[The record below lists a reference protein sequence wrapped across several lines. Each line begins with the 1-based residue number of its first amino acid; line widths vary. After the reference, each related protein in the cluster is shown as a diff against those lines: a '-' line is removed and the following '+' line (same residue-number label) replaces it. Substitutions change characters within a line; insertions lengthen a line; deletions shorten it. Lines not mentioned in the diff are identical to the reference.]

1 MSRIECKY
9 LEDKKCLLASDI
21 SQSDC
26 PVLVEQCDY
35 CTNKAD
41 PPQSVN
47 VVTISLAMK
56 YSKDTKRI
64 VQQYGQVIS
73 DKAPTHGQSP
83 GTELR
88 KLIAW
93 FVWDKRVKNCST
105 CKNREERMNR
115 WGADKCEENIA
126 TIIEWLRES
135 ATERG
140 YPFSPRVASAL
151 IRKAIANSR
160 R

>member
-1 MSRIECKY
+1 MPWIECKY
-9 LEDKKCLLASDI
+9 LQDKQCLLASDI

-26 PVLVEQCDY
+26 PVLQEQCEY
-35 CTNKAD
+35 CTNKTD
-41 PPQSVN
+41 EPQSIN
-47 VVTISLAMK
+47 IVTVSIAMK
-56 YSKDTKRI
+56 YTKDPKQ
-64 VQQYGQVIS
+64 VVAQYGSIIS
-73 DKAPTHGQSP
+73 EKAPIHGQLP

-93 FVWDKRVKNCST
+93 FIWDKRVKNCST

-115 WGADKCEENIA
+115 WGADKCEANIA

-140 YPFSPRVASAL
+140 YPFSSRVASAL
-151 IRKAIANSR
+151 VRKAIANSR
-160 R
+160 K

>member
-1 MSRIECKY
+1 MSCVECKY
-9 LEDKKCLLASDI
+9 LSDNKCLLASDI

-26 PVLVEQCDY
+26 PVIPEQCTY
-35 CTNKAD
+35 CTDKAN
-41 PPQSVN
+41 PPQSIN
-47 VVTISLAMK
+47 VVTVSIAIK
-56 YSKDTKRI
+56 YSNDKLRI
-64 VQQYGQVIS
+64 IQQYGDIITE
-73 DKAPTHGQSP
+73 KPPTHGELP

-88 KLIAW
+88 KLISW
-93 FVWDKRVKNCST
+93 FVWDKKVKNCT
-105 CKNREERMNR
+105 ICKNREERMNR
-115 WGADKCEENIA
+115 WGADKCEANIA

-135 ATERG
+135 AIERG